1 MNRPRLGILLKSGG
15 PRSGPGRY
23 VRALADAAA
32 RDGFEVVEFRQSH
45 GEPPTG
51 PSRLVTLE
59 RSAPAC
65 REEMRPRP
73 TWVRRWARGVT
84 PFAVR
89 YSLGFSRET
98 RRLSDVLGAAG
109 NGRAPAG
116 ARARGAAGPRPGRRL
131 WGVGR
136 PLVSV
141 GSGPGKG

>member
-65 REEMRPRP
+65 REEMRPSP
-73 TWVRRWARGVT
+73 TWVRRWARGGPPAAGRPPTRPARAGHAGKAGPGV
-84 PFAVR
+84 PGRGPPQADLGAPMGQGGHAVR
-89 YSLGFSRET
+89 
-98 RRLSDVLGAAG
+98 
-109 NGRAPAG
+109 
-116 ARARGAAGPRPGRRL
+116 GP
-131 WGVGR
+131 
-136 PLVSV
+136 
-141 GSGPGKG
+141 